1 MKSKFKNAFIDLLAF
16 FDRFVPES
24 ILSGR
29 LAYAAYTKGRY
40 ENAALRVKNKKG
52 LLSLKINYKLSNS
65 DYKILGEFF
74 DDNNEAIKKHFFK
87 LPYEVI
93 FDYVIYTQNE
103 SIESDDILTKVNKY
117 PNRLRSIFFNLSLSY
132 IRSEIIDTTFSDNL
146 GKILKMSF
154 LLEKNIKRTTGKRE
168 YLLRTE
174 FFSSVLALINV
185 SNDELKAYILGYSGN
200 DKGKIYSDLIRLYP
214 EEFAIDLLSKD
225 FLYLRENI
233 GRERL
238 LNIIKSTNDINLY
251 IFYYPKLMD
260 FKFSSFITW
269 LFYKGE
275 YKQISSL
282 VNFLSMLG
290 IYRAFDR
297 ALYFTYLALI
307 EVSPKLA
314 IDYFKKRDD
323 RNLAV
328 SSYLVLNSLYLGDLK
343 KAELERT
350 RIESSLQ
357 NYLNKVNG
365 KVDVSD
371 IETANHCLVVAEQG
385 VADEVRWARLYSQLS
400 IVENKKFTISCDPR
414 FYRLFSNTYPD
425 LTFIP
430 HKRLFRRNPGM
441 DIDMFH
447 SLNIPTLPRKPD
459 LIISTSLLFNYCDN
473 VETTRHGY
481 IDTCEHYKNSG
492 LKIGILWSSSLA
504 VGLRKERYGIPNYI
518 YIKFVKKIQELGG
531 SVYCLQSPL
540 NEDDIIFCNSNN
552 VIIDNTVDLYNDFD
566 NSASFLS
573 SLDYVVGPSSLVTEL
588 AAACGTKFLHIAN
601 APEISLMR
609 NGDIDKLSQV
619 DQLSNNTIT
628 VYPKTGYIDD
638 KEQVNNSCLEH
649 AYKIIEKEI
658 KK

>member
-1 MKSKFKNAFIDLLAF
+1 MNSNLKKILVEVIAFVEPL
-16 FDRFVPES
+16 VPQS
-24 ILSGR
+24 ICSGT
-29 LAYAAYTKGRY
+29 LAYANYTKGRY
-40 ENAALRVKNKKG
+40 DLASRRVVNNKG
-52 LLSLKINYKLSNS
+52 LLSLKINYKLANNDICNLRS
-65 DYKILGEFF
+65 FF
-74 DDNNEAIKKHFFK
+74 LNHKYEIERYFYK
-87 LPYEVI
+87 LPYEFI
-93 FDYVIYTQNE
+93 YDYARFSEIE
-103 SIESDDILTKVNKY
+103 SINISTILAKVNKY
-117 PNRLRSIFFNLSLSY
+117 PNRMRSIFFVLSMSYIKGVLLNINYDCDINKVLRSIFL
-132 IRSEIIDTTFSDNL
+132 I
-146 GKILKMSF
+146 
-154 LLEKNIKRTTGKRE
+154 EKNIKRSTGKRE
-168 YLLRTE
+168 LLLKHTLFRE
-174 FFSSVLALINV
+174 LLDLFGFDDEDIKCYVL
-185 SNDELKAYILGYSGN
+185 KYSGN
-200 DKGKIYSDLIRLYP
+200 DKVRIYTEFIKLYP
-214 EEFAIDLLSKD
+214 EEYALELLSENL
-225 FLYLRENI
+225 LYLRSNL
-233 GRERL
+233 GRKKL
-238 LNIIKSTNDINLY
+238 LNIIKSTNNTGLY
-251 IFYYPKLMD
+251 VKYYPKLID
-260 FKFSSFITW
+260 FRFSSLITW
-269 LFYKGE
+269 LFYKRN
-275 YKQISSL
+275 YAL
-282 VNFLSMLG
+282 VSKLVSVLSILG
-290 IYRAFDR
+290 FDKVFDKC
-297 ALYFTYLALI
+297 LYLTYLSLI
-307 EVSPKLA
+307 EYSPKSA
-314 IDYFKKRDD
+314 IKYLNKRD
-323 RNLAV
+323 RKKLNV
-328 SSYLVLNSLYLGDLK
+328 SSYLVLNSLYLGDLR